1 MCCCRSGG
9 SVVPAPQYAFLVMVR
24 VEVDIC
30 IYIYWYLLVCGGR
43 GGGGLVDKCGW
54 SHWAS
59 RTCISR
65 KARFSLFSSAI
76 VMVRMYVAVF

>member
-1 MCCCRSGG
+1 MH
-9 SVVPAPQYAFLVMVR
+9 
-24 VEVDIC
+24 
-30 IYIYWYLLVCGGR
+30 IYWYLLVGG
-43 GGGGLVDKCGW
+43 GGGGEGGLVDKCGW

>member
-1 MCCCRSGG
+1 M
-9 SVVPAPQYAFLVMVR
+9 PAPLYAFLVMVR

-30 IYIYWYLLVCGGR
+30 ISIGIYWCVWGR